1 MNDRR
6 YAGDKPADCA
16 YCYFW
21 DRKKTACKQ
30 AECYYLVKEGQ
41 PAAGRRAKRGVP
53 GVSVWQALSLYW
65 LLPAKDH
72 PGDETAGLNMDKKE
86 GGKRA
91 G

>member
-41 PAAGRRAKRGVP
+41 PPGGQNGECRGCPYGRHSPCIGYCLRKIIREMKLRV
-53 GVSVWQALSLYW
+53 
-65 LLPAKDH
+65 
-72 PGDETAGLNMDKKE
+72 
-86 GGKRA
+86 
-91 G
+91 

>member
-1 MNDRR
+1 MSDRR

-41 PAAGRRAKRGVP
+41 PAGGRNGECRGCPYGRHSPCIGYCLRKIIQEMKLRV
-53 GVSVWQALSLYW
+53 
-65 LLPAKDH
+65 
-72 PGDETAGLNMDKKE
+72 
-86 GGKRA
+86 
-91 G
+91 